1 MGAKGL
7 KSLVGKKVWVIQYD
21 DEDDAVLGICEGF
34 ENNFVKLRQDM
45 EKEPSLYINLANVKE
60 IEVFRPEGEG
70 ELRFLRA
77 VTSDEPSNS

>member
-1 MGAKGL
+1 L
-7 KSLVGKKVWVIQYD
+7 KTLIGKKVWVIQYD

-34 ENNFVKLRQDM
+34 EHNFVKLRQEL

-60 IEVFRPEGEG
+60 IELYRPDGEG

-77 VTSDEPSNS
+77 VPAEENPS